1 LLILG
6 IDCATWTA
14 SVGVVGD
21 REVLAESTRRVS
33 GSHAAHLLELIEHA
47 LGACARRLA
56 EVDLIAVSLG
66 PGSFTGLR
74 ISLSTAKGLA
84 MATGADLVGVSTLE
98 ALATVAAPRGGRI
111 CPVLDARKGEVYAAV
126 FAAAAGRVTRLQADR
141 ALTPR
146 ELAASLPGGTC
157 TLVGD
162 GVDAYRPLWSELLPD
177 AVLIP
182 FAEIFPS
189 GAAVARLGEESMRHG
204 GASDAGRLEPR
215 YCRKAEAEIRSGR

>member
-21 REVLAESTRRVS
+21 HEVLAESTRRVS
-33 GSHAAHLLELIEHA
+33 GSHAAHLLELIENA
-47 LGACARRLA
+47 LGTCARRLA

-74 ISLSTAKGLA
+74 ICLSTAKGLA
-84 MATGADLVGVSTLE
+84 MATGAELVGVSTLE
-98 ALATVAAPRGGRI
+98 ALAMVAAPRGGRI

-146 ELAASLPGGTC
+146 ELAASLPGTC

-162 GVDAYRPLWSELLPD
+162 GVDAYRQLWSELLPD

-182 FAEIFPS
+182 FDEMFPS
-189 GAAVARLGEESMRHG
+189 GAAVARLGEESLRHA

-215 YCRKAEAEIRSGR
+215 YCRKAEAEIQSGR